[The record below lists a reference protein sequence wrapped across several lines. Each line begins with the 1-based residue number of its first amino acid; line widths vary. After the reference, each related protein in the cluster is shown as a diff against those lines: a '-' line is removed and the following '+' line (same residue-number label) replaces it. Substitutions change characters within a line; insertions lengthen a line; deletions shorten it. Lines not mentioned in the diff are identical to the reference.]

1 MAKNTLKILLEGN
14 KNFVEGTPMAMN
26 KCLTTLQKYA
36 HRQAPHAIV
45 LSCSDSRVVPEI
57 IFDVGIGEL
66 FVIRS
71 AGIALGPNIIES
83 IEYGVEHLNIPLL
96 VLLGH
101 DDCGVMKY
109 AVDNYPN
116 PKEYKH
122 LMSTVIPVLKE
133 DDCHNDL
140 AKAHTNYVASVLL
153 EKSKILKE
161 ACDSNKLLI
170 AKCHF
175 SFETGKVELLNNAG
189 I

>member
-1 MAKNTLKILLEGN
+1 MAKNTLKILLAGN
-14 KNFVEGTPMAMN
+14 KNFVDGTPMAMN

-45 LSCSDSRVVPEI
+45 LCCSDSRVVPEI

-66 FVIRS
+66 FVVRS

-109 AVDNYPN
+109 AVDHYPE

-122 LMSTVIPVLKE
+122 LMSTVTPVLKE
-133 DDCHNDL
+133 NGCHNDL
-140 AKAHTNYVASVLL
+140 AKAHTNYVAEVLL

-161 ACDSNKLLI
+161 ACDSNRLLI
-170 AKCHF
+170 VKSHF
-175 SFETGKVELLNNAG
+175 IFETGKVEIL
-189 I
+189 

>member
-1 MAKNTLKILLEGN
+1 MAKNTLKILLAGN
-14 KNFVEGTPMAMN
+14 KNFVDGTPMAMN

-45 LSCSDSRVVPEI
+45 LCCSDSRVVPEI

-66 FVIRS
+66 FVVRS

-109 AVDNYPN
+109 AVDHYPE

-122 LMSTVIPVLKE
+122 LMSTVTPVLKE
-133 DDCHNDL
+133 NGCHNDL
-140 AKAHTNYVASVLL
+140 AKAHTNYVAEVLL

-170 AKCHF
+170 VKSHF
-175 SFETGKVELLNNAG
+175 SFETGKVEIL
-189 I
+189 